1 MTADDRADA
10 PTKVLVAEDEAII
23 RMDLREMLEEEGY
36 HVVGE
41 AADGRTAVDLAR
53 KEQPDLVIL
62 DIKMPGMNGIRAAE
76 IITRERI
83 AAVVILTAFSQRD
96 LAAQAAQAGAMAY
109 VVKPFQKS
117 DLLPAIEVALER
129 YGDVTRLEGEVDSLS
144 ERLETR
150 KIVERAKGVL
160 QEQGLSEDDAYKLL
174 QRAAMDRSLSMA
186 EIARLVLDGRLSGDR

>member
-1 MTADDRADA
+1 MTEAAAARRI
-10 PTKVLVAEDEAII
+10 VLAEDEAII
-23 RMDLREMLEEEGY
+23 RMDLREMLEEEGFE
-36 HVVGE
+36 VVAE
-41 AADGRTAVDLAR
+41 AADGRKAVDLAR
-53 KEQPDLVIL
+53 ELRPDLVVL

-129 YGDVTRLEGEVDSLS
+129 HLDLQRLQGEVGELS
-144 ERLETR
+144 DRLETR
-150 KIVERAKGVL
+150 KLVERAKGVL
-160 QEQGLSEDDAYKLL
+160 QDQGLSEDAAYKLM
-174 QRAAMDRSLSMA
+174 QRAAMDRSLQMG
-186 EIARLVLDGRLSGDR
+186 EVARLVLEGRLGEQP

>member
-1 MTADDRADA
+1 MTTQQPARRI
-10 PTKVLVAEDEAII
+10 LVAEDEAII
-23 RMDLREMLEEEGY
+23 RMDLREMLEEEGFD
-36 HVVGE
+36 VVGE

-53 KEQPDLVIL
+53 QHNPDLVIL

-76 IITRERI
+76 IITRDRI

-129 YGDVTRLEGEVDSLS
+129 YADMTRLEGEVGNLE

-150 KIVERAKGVL
+150 KLIDRAKGKL
-160 QEQGLSEDDAYKLL
+160 QGEGLSEDDAYRLM
-174 QRAAMDRSLSMA
+174 QRAAMDRSITMA
-186 EIARLVLDGRLSGDR
+186 EVATLVLEGRLN